1 MRRLVL
7 AFAIALAV
15 VGGASAEVV
24 ARGVQNGMLALGPKG
39 TPFVA
44 YVRGSGL
51 LIATRASK
59 GRWRATRADSVS
71 AGSQV
76 MAFTVGVTGP
86 VALVQSADDRTLVLV
101 RRRAVGW
108 QTTRLAGALP
118 AEVSLGWPGLVL
130 DRHGLPVVA
139 YTRWHSSTQN
149 SQLVLALVDARGRI
163 SSQRI
168 TREGFPKSYVPP
180 PAAPVLI
187 GGRAHVFESYG
198 HSGSVGTIEW
208 YPQSHTW
215 IGLYIDAGLGDFP
228 VGPLLAGVSPSG
240 TAYAAWT
247 ESLLAAGELPVTLAV
262 HGHSTA
268 TVADFVFDRALTT
281 ALAATA
287 SGPEVAANEWV
298 AADEVG
304 LAGQDQVWAGAVVGH
319 GVRVELDGW
328 IGGLA
333 TAPRGARDLLL
344 AGPAGLSWFRS
355 SSRLTTRVSIDAT
368 AEPDGRV
375 LISGGVRGASGGRVT
390 LYRERP
396 GARREAIGHA
406 ALANGSFSFV
416 DSPSARPLL
425 YRAVYTDPASGIPY
439 AALLRAPVT

>member
-130 DRHGLPVVA
+130 DRHGLLGRCVHPLA
-139 YTRWHSSTQN
+139 QFDPEQPARARTRRCPRPHQ
-149 SQLVLALVDARGRI
+149 
-163 SSQRI
+163 
-168 TREGFPKSYVPP
+168 
-180 PAAPVLI
+180 
-187 GGRAHVFESYG
+187 
-198 HSGSVGTIEW
+198 
-208 YPQSHTW
+208 
-215 IGLYIDAGLGDFP
+215 
-228 VGPLLAGVSPSG
+228 
-240 TAYAAWT
+240 
-247 ESLLAAGELPVTLAV
+247 LAA
-262 HGHSTA
+262 
-268 TVADFVFDRALTT
+268 D
-281 ALAATA
+281 
-287 SGPEVAANEWV
+287 
-298 AADEVG
+298 
-304 LAGQDQVWAGAVVGH
+304 
-319 GVRVELDGW
+319 
-328 IGGLA
+328 
-333 TAPRGARDLLL
+333 
-344 AGPAGLSWFRS
+344 
-355 SSRLTTRVSIDAT
+355 
-368 AEPDGRV
+368 
-375 LISGGVRGASGGRVT
+375 
-390 LYRERP
+390 
-396 GARREAIGHA
+396 HA
-406 ALANGSFSFV
+406 
-416 DSPSARPLL
+416 
-425 YRAVYTDPASGIPY
+425 
-439 AALLRAPVT
+439 